1 MPRTIRDWIELASLV
16 CDLVKKLPLTVLTIV
31 LLLEWYH
38 TGSLRPLYC
47 ALAAQALLVRQ

>member
-47 ALAAQALLVRQ
+47 ALAAQAFLVRQ